1 MRLLVQFSRF
11 AVGALFVFS
20 GFVKAVDP
28 RGTAIKLDKYYIAW
42 SDQVGDWVLN
52 LSALSLPLSY
62 LIVSFELILGVF
74 LIVNYRK
81 KLTINLLLGVIVFFT
96 MLTFYTAKTG
106 EPSDCGCFGD
116 FMVIEPWTS
125 FYKDIVLL
133 ALILVLYKWQ
143 DLLGFGFKGVKADI
157 TVFLISLLTFG
168 FSLYNI
174 VQLPLI
180 DFRPYA
186 IDSDLKTLTLGV
198 EPDYGYLLSSKLN
211 PSETITID
219 DEDLTSEVLNKY
231 DYVDQVELKAGVPP
245 KVLEFRIE
253 NNEGDNLT
261 KKILK
266 GESAL
271 IFARKISKLD
281 QLKFN
286 ELGEMCSA
294 LKEKGFKVYLVNG
307 FSKETA
313 QKSGFDFNEVDAV
326 FGTIDEDLSKAMIR
340 SNFGLIRLRDG
351 IVKSKSQ
358 L

>member
-11 AVGALFVFS
+11 AVGALFIFS

-42 SDQVGDWVLN
+42 SDQVGDWVLS

-62 LIVSFELILGVF
+62 LIVSFELVLGVF
-74 LIVNYRK
+74 LILNYRK

-116 FMVIEPWTS
+116 FLVIEPWTS
-125 FYKDIVLL
+125 FFKDVALL

-143 DLLGFGFKGVKADI
+143 NLLGPSFKGFQADLI
-157 TVFLISLLTFG
+157 VLLISLFTFG

-174 VQLPLI
+174 VQLPII

-198 EPDYGYLLSSKLN
+198 EADYGYLLKSKAN

-219 DEDLTSEVLNKY
+219 DEDLTSEILKTY

-261 KKILK
+261 EIILK

-271 IFARKISKLD
+271 VVARKISKLD
-281 QLKFN
+281 QLKFK
-286 ELGEMCSA
+286 EITEACSN
-294 LKEKGFKVYLVNG
+294 LKKEGFKVYLVNG

-340 SNFGLIRLRDG
+340 SNFGVIRLREG
-351 IVKSKSQ
+351 IVTSKSQ